1 MLWSVVF
8 GSLLPGAVDVFVVG
22 GGVAVLVAVGVGV
35 VHDDARVGVG
45 VGGLDSC
52 LFLRYFLL
60 GVRFASCGIIVSL
73 GFLVLGLAILVEGW
87 VSVVRGDFFCFIF
100 DLFEDVLNPIS

>member
-45 VGGLDSC
+45 RLDSC

-87 VSVVRGDFFCFIF
+87 VSVVCGEFFCFIF